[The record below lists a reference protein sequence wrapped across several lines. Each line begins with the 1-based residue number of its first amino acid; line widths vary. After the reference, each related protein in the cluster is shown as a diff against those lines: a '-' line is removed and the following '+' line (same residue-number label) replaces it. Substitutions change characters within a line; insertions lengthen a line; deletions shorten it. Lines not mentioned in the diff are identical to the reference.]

1 MKIYIV
7 INTTR
12 TIGVDE
18 LSNRDVNVFT
28 SENEMRKF
36 LSRQQDLFSEHF
48 LTYTYLLF
56 TKEIDTNK

>member
-12 TIGVDE
+12 TIDVDE

-28 SENEMRKF
+28 SENEMREF